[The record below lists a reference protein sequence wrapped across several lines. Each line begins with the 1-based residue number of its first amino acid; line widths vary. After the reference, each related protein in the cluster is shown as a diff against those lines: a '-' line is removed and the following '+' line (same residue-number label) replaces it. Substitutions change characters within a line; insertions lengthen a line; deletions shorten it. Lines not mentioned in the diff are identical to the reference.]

1 MMSLQLSGRKR
12 SGEPLASK
20 IFLFFGEEDFLI
32 QEKIKEFKKNIVN
45 PSLNIEQIDGEE
57 PEIERIVSA
66 LQTTSLLGGEKL
78 VIIKYAD
85 LKLEEWG
92 ALLPS
97 LKMVPSGITVIFWA
111 SAVDKR
117 SKLYKLIDQIGE
129 VYEFKPYA
137 EWEQDQVVSW
147 IVSRVKSLGKEM
159 NYQAALSLRE
169 ICGNSLYKLAS
180 EIDKLITFIGDKR
193 SISEE
198 DVVALASPGE
208 ITSFAL
214 SDAVATKNLEKA
226 LSAFRILYKNK
237 GDLFQILSLLA
248 TQYRTM
254 LQIKDLP
261 GHKNDAKGI
270 AQTLRAS
277 PYFVRKCMEKA
288 RRFDAEELKKNMELL
303 LEADLKLKSGESQL
317 STFELLLV
325 SLCLPTEVGKTEV
338 GGR

>member
-1 MMSLQLSGRKR
+1 M
-12 SGEPLASK
+12 ASK

-32 QEKIKEFKKNIVN
+32 KEKVEGFRKKIAN

-57 PEIERIVSA
+57 PDRERIVSA
-66 LQTTSLLGGEKL
+66 LQTNPLLGGEKL
-78 VIIKYAD
+78 VIIKHAD
-85 LKLEEWG
+85 FRMEEWG
-92 ALLPS
+92 ALMPILTT
-97 LKMVPSGITVIFWA
+97 VPSSITLIFWA
-111 SAVDKR
+111 SSVDKR

-129 VYEFKPYA
+129 VYEFKPFA
-137 EWEQDQVVSW
+137 DWEQDQVIAW
-147 IVSRVKSLGKEM
+147 ITQRAKSLGKEISRP
-159 NYQAALSLRE
+159 AATRLQE
-169 ICGNSLYKLAS
+169 ICGNHLTKLAS
-180 EIDKLITFIGDKR
+180 EIEKLITFVGDKH

-198 DVVALASPGE
+198 DIAALASPGE
-208 ITSFAL
+208 INSFAL

-226 LSAFRILYKNK
+226 LSVFRILYKNK

-254 LQIKDLP
+254 LQINDLSEYR
-261 GHKNDAKGI
+261 NDAKKI

-288 RRFDAEELKKNMELL
+288 RHFNAEELKKNLELL

-325 SLCLPTEVGKTEV
+325 SLC
-338 GGR
+338 GR